1 MPNSRLSSQNRGM
14 KWAKYLF
21 SGILLLSSLP
31 AWRLLD
37 WANVTVPSVYVS
49 TTLLFLW
56 GLIFIFVPAV
66 MLFPKTKI
74 KFALLILL
82 MFTSMAWFTGP
93 LSSMAS
99 LAPEASHCGATSFTG
114 FLYPVRKL
122 LSDSYQDDLEAR
134 NQLCW
139 ITKMIRD
146 VPFPIP
152 AEELADQLNLM
163 KFKLQKPQRK
173 YRVCLPWITVLVGK
187 YLASS
192 LDNMSGGKIFLE
204 SFSYWPPFYSE
215 EISQRNY
222 SWYDWPH
229 SAFIKVEY
237 GLIEKNW
244 ENIRIEMN
252 P

>member
-1 MPNSRLSSQNRGM
+1 M

-21 SGILLLSSLP
+21 SGTLLLASLP

-37 WANVTVPSVYVS
+37 WANVTLPSNYVS
-49 TTLLFLW
+49 SFFIFFW
-56 GLIFIFVPAV
+56 GVIFIFVPAV
-66 MLFPKTKI
+66 MLLPREKLKW
-74 KFALLILL
+74 ALLFPAFMTTL
-82 MFTSMAWFTGP
+82 SWFTGP

-99 LAPEASHCGATSFTG
+99 LAPEASHCGPTSFTG
-114 FLYPVRKL
+114 FFYPFRSL

-139 ITKMIRD
+139 ITKMIKNA
-146 VPFPIP
+146 PETIP

-163 KFKLQKPQRK
+163 KFKLHKPQRK
-173 YRVCLPWITVLVGK
+173 YRVCLPWITVLIGK
-187 YLASS
+187 YLASTQNSASS
-192 LDNMSGGKIFLE
+192 LDTMAGGKIFLQ
-204 SFSYWPPFYSE
+204 SFNYWPPFYSE